1 MIVPN
6 TQDLMHDVTM
16 SQDVMARQAESSM
29 TLAETPYTVS
39 ARPTLAAR
47 PAMHPQISLH
57 QTGIHLTSI
66 TSGAKGMSAAWP
78 PHSSEI
84 IVVGST
90 TVLTLLPQI

>member
-1 MIVPN
+1 MSNTVLTTAMIVPN

-47 PAMHPQISLH
+47 PAMHEQASLR
-57 QTGIHLTSI
+57 QAGQKTTDTSNDAG
-66 TSGAKGMSAAWP
+66 SAKHVCSMA
-78 PHSSEI
+78 
-84 IVVGST
+84 ST
-90 TVLTLLPQI
+90 